1 MRLKLFVL
9 LFVLGVLQ
17 FAQSQLDPQ
26 YHGTYFSE
34 DLTSSF
40 TLYSLDE
47 TSEHCFFVDFEE
59 YVDLEKFITYS
70 GNGHCDDSEGM
81 KAEFYFEEFKGTVYA
96 RFEHTEE
103 GSLLMYVRRP
113 GSTEE
118 QLYIHAGHMDDVYAE
133 GVSLSDE
140 FLFER
145 EDGATFL
152 LFDQEGQIG
161 FTLTGN
167 PNCEPNTLTGILI
180 PEDEEMTVLSATI
193 DGCQI
198 KVLSSES
205 GVQINEDNCSKFHK
219 KCSPWEGFYKFK

>member
-1 MRLKLFVL
+1 MGKIILITVFSVLIQFVN
-9 LFVLGVLQ
+9 
-17 FAQSQLDPQ
+17 AQLDLI

-47 TSEHCFFVDFEE
+47 TSEHCFFVDYEE
-59 YVDLEKFITYS
+59 YQDLEKFISYS

-118 QLYIHAGHMDDVYAE
+118 KLYIHAGHMDDVYDE
-133 GVSLSDE
+133 ELSLTDE

-145 EDGATFL
+145 EDGASFL

-167 PNCEPNTLTGILI
+167 PNCEGNTITGILI
-180 PEDEEMTVLSATI
+180 PEDTEMTVLSAII
-193 DGCQI
+193 DGCKI
-198 KVLSSES
+198 KVLSSDN
-205 GVQINEDNCSKFHK
+205 GVQINEENCAKFHK
-219 KCSPWEGFYKFK
+219 KCSPWEGFYELK